1 MEIEP
6 RPLETLDPM
15 PAEPGKFVYGKS
27 LSPNL
32 DGRIPVGVP
41 GGLATLNAEGVLS
54 PDQRPAGGGGGGGG
68 GGFVPTYIGEGETFT
83 VPENTQA
90 LYALPILVDGDL
102 VIDGDLV
109 EVN

>member
-1 MEIEP
+1 MELEP

-32 DGRIPVGVP
+32 DGRIPVGAP

-54 PDQRPAGGGGGGGG
+54 EDQRPPSSGGG
-68 GGFVPTYIGEGETFT
+68 GGFVPTYIAEGETFT

-90 LYALPILVDGDL
+90 LYVLPILVDGDL
-102 VIDGDLV
+102 VIDGNLV
-109 EVN
+109 EI

>member
-1 MEIEP
+1 MELEP

-41 GGLATLNAEGVLS
+41 GGLATLDAEGLLS
-54 PDQRPAGGGGGGGG
+54 PDQRPAGSGG
-68 GGFVPTYIGEGETFT
+68 GGFVPTYIAEGETFT

-90 LYALPILVDGDL
+90 LYVLPILVDGDL
-102 VIDGDLV
+102 VIDGNLV
-109 EVN
+109 EIG